1 MTIRAVVFDMDGVL
15 IDAREWHYEALNRAL
30 GHLGLEISRF
40 DHLVTYDGL
49 PTRAKLEMLSR
60 ERDLPRQLHGFI
72 NDLKQRYT
80 MQLIWEHCKPCF
92 QHEYALSRLKL
103 DGFKLGL
110 ASNSIR
116 ATIDEMMRQA
126 ALSQHLDVVMSNED
140 VSQGK
145 PNPEIYQKAIAALG
159 LAPDEVLVVEDNEK
173 GIMAAQAAGAHVL
186 VVADPADVT
195 YWAIAS
201 EIQHISAVAA

>member
-15 IDAREWHYEALNRAL
+15 IDAREWHYLALNRAL
-30 GHLGLEISRF
+30 GHLGMEISRF

-80 MQLIWEHCKPCF
+80 MQLIWEHCKPRF

-103 DGFKLGL
+103 DGFRIGL

-116 ATIDEMMRQA
+116 ATIEEMMRQA
-126 ALSQHLDVVMSNED
+126 ALSHHLDVVMSNED
-140 VSQGK
+140 VSHGK
-145 PNPEIYQKAIAALG
+145 PHPEIYQRAIAALG
-159 LAPDEVLVVEDNEK
+159 CEPHEVLVVEDNEK
-173 GIMAAQAAGAHVL
+173 GVAAAQASGAHVL

-201 EIQHISAVAA
+201 EIDHISSVTA